1 MGAVGSKEDY
11 DRYMN
16 AENVIG
22 KNLAIGTSDSWS
34 EWMSPQY
41 DTQNSCFNVAVAELG
56 EKSIGDYY
64 TCSLEIEFKDV
75 VVTEGQQFRFWTQ
88 GAVDGTWN
96 IGNIWSGNI
105 INLYVAPE
113 NGVYEY
119 KATSRI
125 DDANVGSLNFNLGF
139 RCDYRKSGSFRVR
152 NMKVE
157 KGSRATERKAE

>member
-1 MGAVGSKEDY
+1 
-11 DRYMN
+11 MN

-22 KNLAIGTSDSWS
+22 KNLAIETSDSRS

-41 DTQNSCFNVAVAELG
+41 DTQNSYFNVA
-56 EKSIGDYY
+56 
-64 TCSLEIEFKDV
+64 
-75 VVTEGQQFRFWTQ
+75 VTEGQQFRFWTQ